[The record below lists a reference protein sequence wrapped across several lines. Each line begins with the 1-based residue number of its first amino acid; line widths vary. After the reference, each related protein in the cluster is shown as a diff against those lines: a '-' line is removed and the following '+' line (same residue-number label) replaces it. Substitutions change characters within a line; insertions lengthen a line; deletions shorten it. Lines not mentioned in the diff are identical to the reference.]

1 MGSIKADAELCID
14 FRPSVLT
21 TVELRVIIP
30 VPHTTEVASS
40 QQRNFVRK
48 LIATN
53 FWNKTFSCFSVLLLV
68 ITQIFSALQH
78 SMANL
83 HQRRPSIRSGTQRL
97 L

>member
-14 FRPSVLT
+14 FRPSLLT

-30 VPHTTEVASS
+30 VHHTTEAASS
-40 QQRNFVRK
+40 QQRHFVRK

-53 FWNKTFSCFSVLLLV
+53 LWNKTFSCFFVLLLV
-68 ITQIFSALQH
+68 ITQTFSALQH
-78 SMANL
+78 SAVNL
-83 HQRRPSIRSGTQRL
+83 HQRRPSVRSGTQRL